1 MLWGLEVQ
9 TRMHGHFI
17 RFRLQKIL
25 FKQLCSSSFE
35 VSSQPLLLS
44 FLLCSLLSMFYNY
57 FVFLP
62 LISLLFFLFFIFV
75 VFSQFQLLVRVYDH
89 MLDVL
94 NVIWD
99 GCFLIGLFSFIF
111 CIFLVWRCLIFFFL
125 LSFVDIVFFSLSAV
139 KFLFENWA
147 IIQFSFYIGLI
158 LFNHFTLQSI

>member
-62 LISLLFFLFFIFV
+62 RISLLFIFLFLQF
-75 VFSQFQLLVRVYDH
+75 FSQFQLLVRVYDH

-111 CIFLVWRCLIFFFL
+111 CIFLVWRCLIFFFFYYL
-125 LSFVDIVFFSLSAV
+125 WILYFFHLV
-139 KFLFENWA
+139 L
-147 IIQFSFYIGLI
+147 
-158 LFNHFTLQSI
+158 

>member
-111 CIFLVWRCLIFFFL
+111 CIFLVWWCLIFFFFYHLWILYFFHLVLGNFCLKIGL
-125 LSFVDIVFFSLSAV
+125 L
-139 KFLFENWA
+139 
-147 IIQFSFYIGLI
+147 FSF
-158 LFNHFTLQSI
+158 HFIQG